1 MLKKNDFKIDAHEL
15 INYIKQSFILR
26 EYSKF
31 VFTKYLSLIL
41 EKIAEIGRKIK
52 FLKKNLANLDIKFF
66 IKKKITHINRNLKN
80 YIIKKNEREIFNKIK
95 LPALILD
102 KSNLRVAPYQVNLPN
117 FVTKKS

>member
-41 EKIAEIGRKIK
+41 EKIAEIGRKNKISK
-52 FLKKNLANLDIKFF
+52 ENLANLDIKFF
-66 IKKKITHINRNLKN
+66 IKKKKITHINRNLKN
-80 YIIKKNEREIFNKIK
+80 YIKKKKNEREIFNKIK
-95 LPALILD
+95 LPALL
-102 KSNLRVAPYQVNLPN
+102 
-117 FVTKKS
+117 